1 MSVGKMQ
8 LTMSKGFNKEE
19 IRKMLQKEEQFI
31 SHILSIM
38 PVSAHELGEYNFLL
52 GNIKYVKNFL
62 KQ

>member
-1 MSVGKMQ
+1 MQ

-38 PVSAHELGEYNFLL
+38 PVSTHEFGGYNFSL
-52 GNIKYVKNFL
+52 I
-62 KQ
+62 